1 MKDILVQTDLETS
14 SATFFNFDT
23 YSEALVKIITNT
35 KTKTPLSIGI
45 FGDWGTGKSSLML
58 TVEKEIKDNYNDI
71 TSIWFNAWKYDKEE
85 AIWRTLLMRI
95 LEELKSELK
104 LELKK
109 ELKKEPERIT
119 STPKVSNLLMR
130 LFKNKSIHER
140 EQVEGAEDGAMKNQY
155 QTLDNLQASLYHD
168 VYREEL
174 GDIQFEWDNVVK
186 AFVRLIFSEVPILRQ
201 FVKSEGEGNIF
212 NTIFNAFQRKKL
224 ETNINK
230 VQFIEEFHGKFKS
243 VIEENMKNNKR
254 RTIIFIDDLD
264 RCNPKNVIEVLES
277 IKLFLDVEGCIFIL
291 GIDMRIV
298 TDSIRIK
305 YEDYISE
312 KPEEVGYNYLEK
324 IIQLSFR
331 LPPLSDDDI
340 KTFIEKEL
348 NIPDFYKTTPFI
360 DIIIK
365 GIDNNPRK
373 IKRFFN
379 EIELQRILADSIK
392 GVSETNEQKMIFDA
406 LLLEWA
412 IICNNYKDFR
422 KEVENKQW
430 VLFNLHEYMKE
441 KLSVNKDFKITAE
454 KPKDLQDE
462 LNQYWTEKNIK
473 LLEIIKDSQNVIKDT
488 PDFDDIKRVIHLSSV
503 TGHETKE
510 RSTEEKDLKGANL
523 IESDFIGHDLRDEDL
538 SYSDLSK
545 SDLSKANLMGANLT
559 HANLSEARLIGANLN
574 NAILKD
580 ANLTNA
586 NLTRAKLLRAN
597 LTKAKL
603 IDADLSDAKFNY
615 AKLPYAKLNRARIL
629 DTQLKDVDMHQAD
642 LSEAYLSGAELYNSR
657 LDGADMT
664 KTEMVKTNIHHCNL
678 SNTKFDE
685 HTDFRSADIDS
696 ITIDSLTGSN
706 WEVAKWKSY
715 DLERIKKKFLK
726 NNQS

>member
-1 MKDILVQTDLETS
+1 MKDILVQADLEKS
-14 SATFFNFDT
+14 SATFFNFDS
-23 YSEALVKIITNT
+23 YSEALVKIITST
-35 KTKTPLSIGI
+35 ETETPLSIGI
-45 FGDWGTGKSSLML
+45 FGDWGTGKSSLMR

-71 TSIWFNAWKYDKEE
+71 TSIWFNAWKYNKEE

-109 ELKKEPERIT
+109 EPERIT

-130 LFKNKSIHER
+130 HFKKKSIHER
-140 EQVEGAEDGAMKNQY
+140 ELLEIAKDGAMKNQY
-155 QTLDNLQASLYHD
+155 QTLDDLQASLYHD

-174 GDIQFEWDNVVK
+174 GGIQFEWGNVVK
-186 AFVRLIFSEVPILRQ
+186 AFVRLIFSEVPILRKL
-201 FVKSEGEGNIF
+201 VKSEGESDII
-212 NTIFNAFQRKKL
+212 NTFFNAFQRKKL
-224 ETNINK
+224 EININK
-230 VQFIEEFHGKFKS
+230 VQFIEEFLGEFEK
-243 VIEENMKNNKR
+243 VIEENMTNNNKR
-254 RTIIFIDDLD
+254 KTIIFIDDLD
-264 RCNPKNVIEVLES
+264 RCNPKNVIDVLES
-277 IKLFLDVEGCIFIL
+277 IQLFLDVKGCIFIL

-298 TDSIRIK
+298 TESIRIK
-305 YEDYISE
+305 YEDYKIE
-312 KPEEVGYNYLEK
+312 KAEEIGYNYLEK

-340 KTFIEKEL
+340 KTFIEDEL
-348 NIPDFYKTTPFI
+348 NIPDFYKTRPFI
-360 DIIIK
+360 DMIIK

-392 GVSETNEQKMIFDA
+392 KVSETNEQKMIFDA

-412 IICNNYKDFR
+412 IICNNYNDFR

-441 KLSVNKDFKITAE
+441 KLSVNKDYKITAE
-454 KPKDLQDE
+454 KPQDLKDE
-462 LNQYWTEKNIK
+462 LSQHWTGKNIK
-473 LLEIIKDSQNVIKDT
+473 LLEIIKDFQNVIEDT
-488 PDFDDIKRVIHLSSV
+488 PDFDVIKRVIYLSSV
-503 TGHETKE
+503 TGQEIKE
-510 RSTEEKDLKGANL
+510 RPTGGKDLKGANL
-523 IESDFIGHDLRDEDL
+523 TDSDFIGHDLRYEDL

-559 HANLSEARLIGANLN
+559 NANLSDATLIGANLN
-574 NAILKD
+574 NATLKD
-580 ANLTNA
+580 TNLTNA

-597 LTKAKL
+597 LTNAKL

-629 DTQLKDVDMHQAD
+629 DTQLKDVDMHLAD

-664 KTEMVKTNIHHCNL
+664 KTEMIKTNIHHCNL
-678 SNTKFDE
+678 TNTKFDE
-685 HTDFRSADIDS
+685 HTNFRSADIDS
-696 ITIDSLTGSN
+696 ITIDLLTGSN